1 MEVILLNKV
10 ENLGELGDK
19 VTVRSGYARNY
30 LIPQGRAKFATAAN
44 IAEFEA
50 RRAELEAEAAAA
62 IAAATERQA
71 SLDGLAITIPAKEA
85 SDGKLFGSINNID
98 VLAAI
103 TQAGQTVE
111 NVRFACRMVPF
122 VPLVSTVLNCTY
134 TPISM
139 PRLPSTSLLKTSL
152 SHAIRI

>member
-19 VTVRSGYARNY
+19 VNVRSGYARNY

-50 RRAELEAEAAAA
+50 RRSELEAEAAAA
-62 IAAATERQA
+62 IAAAEVRKA
-71 SLDGLAITIPAKEA
+71 SLDGLKITIEAKEA

-103 TQAGQTVE
+103 ARAGQQVE
-111 NVRFACRMVPF
+111 KREVR
-122 VPLVSTVLNCTY
+122 
-134 TPISM
+134 M
-139 PRLPSTSLLKTSL
+139 PEGAFRTIGEHSVELHLHTDINATITINIV
-152 SHAIRI
+152 AED

>member
-103 TQAGQTVE
+103 TQACQTVE
-111 NVRFACRMVPF
+111 KREIRMPDGAFRTIGEHSVE
-122 VPLVSTVLNCTY
+122 LHLHTDINATITVN
-134 TPISM
+134 IV
-139 PRLPSTSLLKTSL
+139 
-152 SHAIRI
+152 AED

>member
-19 VTVRSGYARNY
+19 VNVRSGYARNY

-50 RRAELEAEAAAA
+50 RRSELEAEAAAA
-62 IAAATERQA
+62 IAAAEVRKA
-71 SLDGLAITIPAKEA
+71 SLDGLKITIEAKEA

-103 TQAGQTVE
+103 ARAGQQVE
-111 NVRFACRMVPF
+111 KREVRMSEGAFRTIGEHSVELHLHTDINATITINIV
-122 VPLVSTVLNCTY
+122 
-134 TPISM
+134 
-139 PRLPSTSLLKTSL
+139 
-152 SHAIRI
+152 AED

>member
-19 VTVRSGYARNY
+19 VSVRSGYARNY

-50 RRAELEAEAAAA
+50 RRSELEAAAAAA
-62 IAAATERQA
+62 IAAAEERKA
-71 SLDGLAITIPAKEA
+71 LLDGLTITIPAKEA

-103 TQAGQTVE
+103 ARAGQSVEKREVRMPDGAFRTIGEHSVELHLHTDINATITVNIVAE
-111 NVRFACRMVPF
+111 D
-122 VPLVSTVLNCTY
+122 
-134 TPISM
+134 
-139 PRLPSTSLLKTSL
+139 
-152 SHAIRI
+152 

>member
-1 MEVILLNKV
+1 MMEVILLNKV

-19 VTVRSGYARNY
+19 VNVRSGYARNY

-50 RRAELEAEAAAA
+50 RRSELEAEAAAA
-62 IAAATERQA
+62 IAAAEVRKA
-71 SLDGLAITIPAKEA
+71 SLDGLKITIEAKEA

-103 TQAGQTVE
+103 ARAGQQVE
-111 NVRFACRMVPF
+111 KREVR
-122 VPLVSTVLNCTY
+122 
-134 TPISM
+134 M
-139 PRLPSTSLLKTSL
+139 PEGAFRTIGEHSVELHLHTDINATITINIV
-152 SHAIRI
+152 AED

>member
-111 NVRFACRMVPF
+111 KREIRMPDGAFRTIGEHSVE
-122 VPLVSTVLNCTY
+122 LHLHTDINATITVN
-134 TPISM
+134 IV
-139 PRLPSTSLLKTSL
+139 
-152 SHAIRI
+152 AED

>member
-19 VTVRSGYARNY
+19 VSVRSGYARNY

-50 RRAELEAEAAAA
+50 RRSELEAAAAAA
-62 IAAATERQA
+62 IAAAEERKA
-71 SLDGLAITIPAKEA
+71 SLEGLTITIPAKEA

-103 TQAGQTVE
+103 ARAGQSVE
-111 NVRFACRMVPF
+111 KREVR
-122 VPLVSTVLNCTY
+122 
-134 TPISM
+134 M
-139 PRLPSTSLLKTSL
+139 PDGAFRNIGEHSVELHLHTDINATITINIV
-152 SHAIRI
+152 AED

>member
-19 VTVRSGYARNY
+19 VNVRSGYARNY

-44 IAEFEA
+44 IAEFET
-50 RRAELEAEAAAA
+50 RRSELEAEAAAA
-62 IAAATERQA
+62 IAAAEVRKA
-71 SLDGLAITIPAKEA
+71 SLDGLKITIEAKEA

-103 TQAGQTVE
+103 ARAGQQVE
-111 NVRFACRMVPF
+111 KREVR
-122 VPLVSTVLNCTY
+122 
-134 TPISM
+134 M
-139 PRLPSTSLLKTSL
+139 PEGAFRTIGEHSVELHLHTDINATITINIV
-152 SHAIRI
+152 AED

>member
-85 SDGKLFGSINNID
+85 SDCKLFGSINNID

-111 NVRFACRMVPF
+111 KREIRMPDGAFRTIGEHSVE
-122 VPLVSTVLNCTY
+122 LHLHTDINATITVN
-134 TPISM
+134 IV
-139 PRLPSTSLLKTSL
+139 
-152 SHAIRI
+152 AED

>member
-19 VTVRSGYARNY
+19 VNVRSGYARNY

-50 RRAELEAEAAAA
+50 RRSELEAEAAAA
-62 IAAATERQA
+62 IAAAEVRKA
-71 SLDGLAITIPAKEA
+71 SLDGLKITIEAKEA
-85 SDGKLFGSINNID
+85 SDGKLFGSINNTD

-103 TQAGQTVE
+103 ARAGQQVE
-111 NVRFACRMVPF
+111 KREVR
-122 VPLVSTVLNCTY
+122 
-134 TPISM
+134 M
-139 PRLPSTSLLKTSL
+139 PEGAFRTIGEHSVELHLHTDINATITINIV
-152 SHAIRI
+152 AED